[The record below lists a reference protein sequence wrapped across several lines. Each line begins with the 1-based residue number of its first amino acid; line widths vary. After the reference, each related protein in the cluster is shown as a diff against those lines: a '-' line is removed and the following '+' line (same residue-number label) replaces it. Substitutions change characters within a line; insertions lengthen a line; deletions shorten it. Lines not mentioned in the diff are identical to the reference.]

1 MKEEE
6 LSLGARGLLACLM
19 AEQWGK
25 WSMASVLAKL
35 SHPERFGF
43 RKKEAD
49 EAMEFLVRTKLDFEK
64 DDERKAEKE
73 RHYLWISETYA
84 QENGDELAAGYWTA
98 FRVKRLPAP
107 KDVDPWIR
115 FTESRYCQEDY
126 MHLRRTLK
134 DSKPFCIGWA
144 VALEELRDRAAPIR
158 ALAELF

>member
-1 MKEEE
+1 MKDEE

-49 EAMEFLVRTKLDFEK
+49 EALEFLLRTQYDFKE
-64 DDERKAEKE
+64 DDGRTAEERK
-73 RHYLWISETYA
+73 HYVWISETYA

-98 FRVKRLPAP
+98 FRVKRLPTP
-107 KDVDPWIR
+107 TDIDPWIR

-126 MHLRRTLK
+126 KHLRSTLK

-144 VALEELRDRAAPIR
+144 VALEEIRDRAAPIH
-158 ALAELF
+158 ALAEIF